1 VIGTGRPA
9 PLRALALAGLAAAA
23 LAAGRPAS
31 AQTAA
36 QVRRETESLA
46 VEERLGAA
54 VPRDGRFEEGD
65 GRPFA
70 LAELAGRPVLLTFNY
85 AACKLLCGI
94 QLAGIARALHELR
107 WDGTGFSIVA
117 VSIDPEETQEAMRRS
132 KDEVVRQV
140 GGGEGVARAWRF
152 VRGPPE
158 DVEALARSVGFKYRR
173 DAATGQ
179 IAHPATLVV
188 LTGDG
193 RVSGY
198 LHGVRPEPDG
208 LRAAV
213 ERAGAGRVA
222 TAEEQAGIGG
232 FLLTCI
238 GLDPSGK
245 APLALRVMRAAG
257 SGAALFSLGF
267 LALQAVRAT
276 RRRRGSTP

>member
-1 VIGTGRPA
+1 VSGAARLA
-9 PLRALALAGLAAAA
+9 PPLALAGLAAAV
-23 LAAGRPAS
+23 LAAPGPAP

-46 VEERLGAA
+46 VDERLGAA
-54 VPRDGRFEEGD
+54 VPRDGRFEDEE

-70 LAELAGRPVLLTFNY
+70 LAELAGGPVLLTFNY
-85 AACKLLCGI
+85 ARCKLLCGI

-107 WDGTGFSIVA
+107 WDGRGFTAVA

-132 KDEVVRQV
+132 KDEMVRQV
-140 GGGEGVARAWRF
+140 GGGAGVARAWRF
-152 VRGPPE
+152 VRGSPE

-198 LHGVRPEPDG
+198 LHGVRPEPEA

-213 ERAGAGRVA
+213 DRAGAGRVA
-222 TAEEQAGIGG
+222 TAEEQSSLGG

-257 SGAALFSLGF
+257 SAAALFSLGF
-267 LALQAVRAT
+267 LAFQAVRAT
-276 RRRRGSTP
+276 RRRQGARA